1 MRLLLTAGPTR
12 EAIDPVRY
20 ISNRSSGRMGYA
32 IAAAAAA
39 RGHEVVL
46 VTGPVAIPAP
56 APLADR
62 VPVESAREMYDAVRD
77 RIGGC
82 DAAIFCAAVA
92 DYRPV
97 QIAEQ
102 KIKKT
107 GDRLTLELEKTE
119 DILGSARLVF
129 GFSGVLVGFAA
140 ETEQV
145 ETHARAKLEKKGCDL
160 IVANDVSRPGVGF
173 DAEENEVRL
182 FFADGRAESLG
193 RQSKAEIGQKLV
205 EIVEGLVKGGRL

>member
-119 DILGSARLVF
+119 DILGSARLAF

-145 ETHARAKLEKKGCDL
+145 ETHARAKLEKKSCDL

>member
-145 ETHARAKLEKKGCDL
+145 ETHARAKLEKKSCDL

-182 FFADGRAESLG
+182 FFADGHAESLG

>member
-119 DILGSARLVF
+119 DILGSARLAF

-145 ETHARAKLEKKGCDL
+145 ETHARAKLEKKSCDL

-182 FFADGRAESLG
+182 FFADGHAESLG

>member
-119 DILGSARLVF
+119 DILGSARLAF

>member
-56 APLADR
+56 APLAER

-119 DILGSARLVF
+119 DILGSARLAF

-145 ETHARAKLEKKGCDL
+145 ETHARAKLEKKSCDL

-182 FFADGRAESLG
+182 FFADGHAESLG